1 MQYGI
6 LVWGFTYETH
16 INPVFLLQKRVIR
29 TIAFETFT
37 SPSTPIF
44 SDLNILKL
52 QDLFHLKLLIF
63 VYESIYK
70 ITPVCFHNFFETLAS
85 VHQYSTRQANKGDI
99 FLTHQNTK
107 QYGLRS
113 VRYFGAK
120 FWNDIPVDITRS
132 LSVSIFRQKLEAFLF
147 KNNY

>member
-1 MQYGI
+1 M
-6 LVWGFTYETH
+6 
-16 INPVFLLQKRVIR
+16 FLLHKRAIR
-29 TIAFETFT
+29 AIAFETFT

-44 SDLNILKL
+44 SDLKLLKL

-63 VYESIYK
+63 EYESIYK
-70 ITPVCFHNFFETLAS
+70 ISPVYFHNFFETLAS
-85 VHQYSTRQANKGDI
+85 VHQYSTRKANKGDI

-120 FWNDIPVDITRS
+120 
-132 LSVSIFRQKLEAFLF
+132 LE
-147 KNNY
+147 